1 MQNMSLQTTGP
12 VDASLPWH
20 YRSVYSGVR
29 KRSGRGALP
38 SLSQRRYGTEE
49 RSNDSGAVVSD
60 HLGGGSGR
68 VGHIQATSPKSW
80 EKLCYVSPALVT
92 GQASKHA
99 APSSSVVM
107 FAARISPEHRLGGLG
122 SFEAAHPLLSTCNS
136 QCRAPQV
143 SPGCRTLSLLPVA
156 ESREMEPQNHP
167 HAARPRCLQGP
178 RAAPVP
184 AAPPGEN

>member
-1 MQNMSLQTTGP
+1 MHPCLGITAVSTAGYGNVLGEELCQACLREDTARKKEAMTRGLWFQTTW
-12 VDASLPWH
+12 V
-20 YRSVYSGVR
+20 
-29 KRSGRGALP
+29 
-38 SLSQRRYGTEE
+38 
-49 RSNDSGAVVSD
+49 
-60 HLGGGSGR
+60 GGSGR

-156 ESREMEPQNHP
+156 ESREMELQNHP